1 MNVNEMITELTQRLE
16 DIGGTEFTQVMKI
29 DALNNAQDRLVS
41 LLDNKFLT
49 ELETLEQWSSS
60 TNEPKMVRGLFSL
73 SSLSNPVLNGSEGIL
88 AVKIHGQKY
97 MNRINMSDV
106 KQFDSNMVE
115 SNISDPY
122 YVVFADRIELVP
134 TTTILAILLDVYYM
148 KKPSKLIADGTCDL
162 NAGLHYLLIGFA
174 ESYCWSNSEEFN
186 RSKDVESMVVSQ
198 LNIMKSKLEGQ
209 GV

>member
-1 MNVNEMITELTQRLE
+1 MNVNEMIAELTRRLE
-16 DIGGTEFTQVMKI
+16 DIGGTEFTEVMKI

-60 TNEPKMVRGLFSL
+60 TNEPKMIRGLFN
-73 SSLSNPVLNGSEGIL
+73 LSNLSNSVLNGSEGIL
-88 AVKIHGQKY
+88 AIKIHGQKY

-186 RSKDVESMVVSQ
+186 RSKDVENMVVSQ